1 MSRTKKLICDIC
13 LYVLTNISIEVIHK
27 FEMIVNNY
35 YLSGKLGWSCLKNF
49 RLNAFSFHCF
59 QLNLPVMVK
68 ITKVVS
74 SLILKLFWLEA
85 WMERS

>member
-1 MSRTKKLICDIC
+1 MNRTKKLICDIC
-13 LYVLTNISIEVIHK
+13 LYVFQNISIEVIHK
-27 FEMIVNNY
+27 FEMTDNNC
-35 YLSGKLGWSCLKNF
+35 YLSGKNF
-49 RLNAFSFHCF
+49 RLNVFSFHCF
-59 QLNLPVMVK
+59 QFNLPVMVK